1 MKRSIPMIAAMLLL
15 ALSQAAQ
22 AGPVVVELAY
32 LGHGEYLFRKTV
44 YDYPSLV
51 QAILATHES
60 HIDLV
65 SVLLPPGASIA
76 DRKDVCHL
84 RGDLGTQLKMH
95 LDVGDGTT
103 QEQFCN

>member
-1 MKRSIPMIAAMLLL
+1 MKRSVPMLAAMLLL

-22 AGPVVVELAY
+22 ARPVLVEVAY
-32 LGHGEYLFRKTV
+32 LGHGQYLFRKTV
-44 YDYPSLV
+44 YDYPGVV
-51 QAILATHES
+51 QAILATHQS

-65 SVLLPPGASIA
+65 SVLLPAGASVA
-76 DRKDVCHL
+76 DRRDVCHL
-84 RGDLGTQLKMH
+84 KADLGTQLKMH